1 MFSMRPRSRLASW
14 PTALALAAIL
24 LAIASPRSAHATKYA
39 GEFLKMPA
47 GARAMGM
54 GGAFVAVGDD
64 ASAVMWNPAG
74 IILLP
79 YHELLPMHAEAFG
92 SLVNY
97 DFGGLV
103 WPLDGGKGKHRA
115 LGLGFV
121 RLGVNDIAI
130 TPRPEELQPG
140 DWVDDGPDGQPFTGD
155 PGENDGKWEPGE
167 RLTQQ
172 FYDKIRNKSSSDM
185 AGLISYAFQKGEHW
199 AFGGSLKFV
208 RQSLP
213 NRVQNISGVDTTYA
227 FEDATSFGAGID
239 VGMLYMHNDVLT
251 FGAVVHDLTTT
262 YLAWSNGTREYIV
275 PTIDTGS
282 SWNFYPAPHHSGTVA
297 LDIAWEFEDRRTDS
311 SFHLGTVTGTVRAG
325 TEYWY
330 RNTVALRA
338 GAFGPDLTLGAG
350 VRYKQ
355 IGVDYAAVLN
365 RFFAKDAPDFP
376 SDQNLDTTHR
386 ISGTFNW

>member
-1 MFSMRPRSRLASW
+1 MSGRSAQVTSWSACAVRGASCARWAPEASPRSACRVVRLTSRGRLSRLASSVMFSMRPQSHLASW
-14 PTALALAAIL
+14 PTALVLAATL
-24 LAIASPRSAHATKYA
+24 LAIASPRPAHATKYA

-54 GGAFVAVGDD
+54 GGAFVAVRGG
-64 ASAVMWNPAG
+64 ASAVMSNPAG
-74 IILLP
+74 TVLLP

-172 FYDKIRNKSSSDM
+172 FYDKIQNKSSSDM
-185 AGLISYAFQKGEHW
+185 A
-199 AFGGSLKFV
+199 
-208 RQSLP
+208 
-213 NRVQNISGVDTTYA
+213 
-227 FEDATSFGAGID
+227 
-239 VGMLYMHNDVLT
+239 
-251 FGAVVHDLTTT
+251 
-262 YLAWSNGTREYIV
+262 
-275 PTIDTGS
+275 
-282 SWNFYPAPHHSGTVA
+282 
-297 LDIAWEFEDRRTDS
+297 
-311 SFHLGTVTGTVRAG
+311 
-325 TEYWY
+325 
-330 RNTVALRA
+330 
-338 GAFGPDLTLGAG
+338 
-350 VRYKQ
+350 
-355 IGVDYAAVLN
+355 
-365 RFFAKDAPDFP
+365 
-376 SDQNLDTTHR
+376 
-386 ISGTFNW
+386 